1 MDPKYRQIIEQA
13 TKLAERSIAAF
24 EAEKKLQEIEPRFKD
39 LSKRAEDESQ
49 KNDQFRSKVNKMAD
63 VLITRGVLEESNKVA
78 FVDSVADDHEE
89 LINVAIRLSSEMKA
103 ETFGKVGE
111 DQQQP
116 DTMDAFER
124 LALEN

>member
-13 TKLAERSIAAF
+13 TKLAERSITAF
-24 EAEKKLQEIEPRFKD
+24 ESEKMLQELEPKFEA
-39 LSKRAEDESQ
+39 LSKSAADESLKQ
-49 KNDQFRSKVNKMAD
+49 EQFRSKANKMAD

-78 FVDSVADDHEE
+78 FVNSVADDHEE

-111 DQQQP
+111 EHQLE
-116 DTMDAFER
+116 TMDAFER
-124 LALEN
+124 LAVEC

>member
-13 TKLAERSIAAF
+13 TKLAERSITAF
-24 EAEKKLQEIEPRFKD
+24 EAEKKLKEIEPQFND
-39 LSKRAEDESQ
+39 LSKKAEDESLKQ
-49 KNDQFRSKVNKMAD
+49 EQFRSKANKMAD

-78 FVDSVADDHEE
+78 FVNSIADDHEE

-111 DQQQP
+111 DNQLE
-116 DTMDAFER
+116 TMDAFER
-124 LALEN
+124 LAVEG

>member
-13 TKLAERSIAAF
+13 TKLAERSITAF
-24 EAEKKLQEIEPRFKD
+24 EAEKRLQELEPKFKS
-39 LSKRAEDESQ
+39 LSKSAADESLKQ
-49 KNDQFRSKVNKMAD
+49 EQFRSKANKMAD

-78 FVDSVADDHEE
+78 FVNSVADDHEE

-111 DQQQP
+111 EHQLES
-116 DTMDAFER
+116 MDAFER
-124 LALEN
+124 LAIEG